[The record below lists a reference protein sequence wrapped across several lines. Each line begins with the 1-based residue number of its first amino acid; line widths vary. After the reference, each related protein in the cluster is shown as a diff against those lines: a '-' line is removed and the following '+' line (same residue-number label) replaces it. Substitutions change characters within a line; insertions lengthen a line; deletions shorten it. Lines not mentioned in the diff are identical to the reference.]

1 MNSTYN
7 DKPLNMDGT
16 SAPIRPP
23 MRGLVAPTGKTE
35 LPISDIN
42 NWYPQAFRL
51 SHDLPLSGELVT
63 MTATAHANMLSR
75 AQEHDRLCGE
85 LVKVSALINQLYWF
99 EAANS
104 TWPFA
109 SDQIL
114 SCQDVAVKIII
125 RYMEG
130 LKTPPAPARLGLF
143 TRLVLALKAFTQGQT
158 PKTGGA

>member
-1 MNSTYN
+1 MNPTYN
-7 DKPLNMDGT
+7 DKPLNMDGS

-23 MRGLVAPTGKTE
+23 MRGLAATPGKTE
-35 LPISDIN
+35 LPISGIN

-85 LVKVSALINQLYWF
+85 LVKVSAFVNVVFGHQQT
-99 EAANS
+99 NS
-104 TWPFA
+104 LWPFA
-109 SDQIL
+109 SDQDL
-114 SCQDVAVKIII
+114 NCQDVAVRVMV
-125 RYMEG
+125 RYLEG
-130 LKTPPAPARLGLF
+130 LKTPPAPARLGILA
-143 TRLVLALKAFTQGQT
+143 RLALALKAFTQGQT